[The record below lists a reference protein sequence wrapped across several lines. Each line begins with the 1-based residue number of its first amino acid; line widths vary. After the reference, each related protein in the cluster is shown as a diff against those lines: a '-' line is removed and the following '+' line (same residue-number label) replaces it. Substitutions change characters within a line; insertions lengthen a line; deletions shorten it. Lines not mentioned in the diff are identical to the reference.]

1 MLAEYASDIQVLG
14 LADFPGLPDVEESG
28 STFAENSLLKAR
40 AVSAFTGLP
49 ALADDSGL
57 CIDVLGGAPGI
68 YSARYSGVHGD
79 DKANIA
85 KVLSELEGRD
95 IRSAHFICVVA
106 MTFPPADAQHSTEII
121 EEGKLFG
128 SIVNQPRGTSGFGY
142 DPIFLPAGYEITLGE
157 FGAGEK
163 DRISHRGK
171 ALRAIAPQISAL
183 LS

>member
-1 MLAEYASDIQVLG
+1 MTRTIALATQNKGKITEFERLLAEYASDIQVLG

-68 YSARYSGVHGD
+68 YSARYSGVHCD

-95 IRSAHFICVVA
+95 IRSFFRLDTRSPWASLA
-106 MTFPPADAQHSTEII
+106 RGRRTALATEV
-121 EEGKLFG
+121 KRY
-128 SIVNQPRGTSGFGY
+128 VR
-142 DPIFLPAGYEITLGE
+142 
-157 FGAGEK
+157 
-163 DRISHRGK
+163 
-171 ALRAIAPQISAL
+171 
-183 LS
+183 